1 MTIDGPAGAGK
12 STVARRLAERLGFL
26 YLDTG
31 AMYRAL
37 AYKALEHAVDP
48 QGETGVLSLLMESL
62 IELVPDGV
70 VLDGALLGA
79 RIRSPEVDRA
89 VSRVAQ
95 LPRVRLELVA
105 RQRAI
110 SEARDVV
117 MDGRDAGTFVLPA
130 ADVKF
135 FLTASLA
142 ERVARRG
149 AEMRGRGFAV
159 DERALEAEMLERDRL
174 DQERTVGPLAV
185 APDAMVVDTTGL
197 DIADVVQR
205 LYGATRRR
213 LASIRS

>member
-37 AYKALEHAVDP
+37 AYKALEHSVDP
-48 QGETGVLSLLMESL
+48 GSEGDVLALLMNSV

-70 VLDGALLGA
+70 LLDGEFLGP

-95 LPRVRLELVA
+95 LPKVRLELVA

-117 MDGRDAGTFVLPA
+117 MDGRDTGTFVLPG

-135 FLTASLA
+135 FLTASLE
-142 ERVARRG
+142 ERVARRR
-149 AEMRGRGFAV
+149 AEMQGRGFAV
-159 DERALEAEMLERDRL
+159 DPRALEAEMLERDRL
-174 DQERTVGPLAV
+174 DQERTVGPLAA
-185 APDAMVVDTTGL
+185 APDAMVVDTTGME
-197 DIADVVQR
+197 IEDVVEW
-205 LYGATRRR
+205 LYAATRRR